1 MNRIKR
7 APLDRSNIVMM
18 RRWICCIA
26 LMNRLYRS
34 KPHEETERNRPLFFD
49 IEHHLVFCYNKWTIA
64 SESVDDF
71 SGIRIL
77 RENSV

>member
-18 RRWICCIA
+18 RRCICCIA

-71 SGIRIL
+71 SGIRSRGVL
-77 RENSV
+77 